1 MRAIYKIR
9 RERKKLFDNSKT
21 IAQRVKSLRNHYN
34 MTQDEFAA
42 ELGILQS
49 TLSEI
54 ERGNVK
60 PKFET
65 LQRLGNLI
73 DHDNLEWLLY
83 GDMEDINTSK
93 WDRKRFEAL
102 LDRLSEDE
110 LTFCRQWLELYVNSL
125 KKDKK

>member
-9 RERKKLFDNSKT
+9 QERKKMFGNSET

-54 ERGNVK
+54 ERGNVN

-73 DHDNLEWLLY
+73 DHNDLEWLLY
-83 GDMEDINTSK
+83 GNKVEDINTSK
-93 WDRKRFEAL
+93 WNKKRFETL
-102 LDRLSEDE
+102 LDKLSDDE
-110 LTFCRQWLELYVNSL
+110 LNFCRQWLELYVNSL
-125 KKDKK
+125 KKK

>member
-9 RERKKLFDNSKT
+9 QERKKMFGNSET

-34 MTQDEFAA
+34 MTQDEFAS

-73 DHDNLEWLLY
+73 DHNDLEWLLY
-83 GDMEDINTSK
+83 GNKVEDINTSK
-93 WDRKRFEAL
+93 WNKKRFETL
-102 LDRLSEDE
+102 LDKLSDDE
-110 LTFCRQWLELYVNSL
+110 LNFCRQWLELYVNSL
-125 KKDKK
+125 KKK

>member
-9 RERKKLFDNSKT
+9 QERKKMFGNSET
-21 IAQRVKSLRNHYN
+21 IAQRVKNLRNHYN

-54 ERGNVK
+54 ERGNVN

-73 DHDNLEWLLY
+73 DHNDLEWLLY
-83 GDMEDINTSK
+83 GNKVEDINTSK
-93 WDRKRFEAL
+93 WNKKRFETL
-102 LDRLSEDE
+102 LDKLSDDE
-110 LTFCRQWLELYVNSL
+110 LNFCRQWLELYVNSL
-125 KKDKK
+125 KKK

>member
-9 RERKKLFDNSKT
+9 QERKKMFGNSET

-34 MTQDEFAA
+34 MTQDEFAS

-73 DHDNLEWLLY
+73 DHNDLEWLLY
-83 GDMEDINTSK
+83 GNKVEDINTSK
-93 WDRKRFEAL
+93 WNKKRFEAL
-102 LDRLSEDE
+102 LDKLSDDE
-110 LTFCRQWLELYVNSL
+110 LNFCRQWLELYVNSL
-125 KKDKK
+125 KKK

>member
-9 RERKKLFDNSKT
+9 QERRFKNNET
-21 IAQRVKSLRNHYN
+21 IAQRVKNLRNHYN
-34 MTQDEFAA
+34 MTQDEFAS

-73 DHDNLEWLLY
+73 DHNDLEWLLY
-83 GDMEDINTSK
+83 GTGTKDIDTSK
-93 WDRKRFEAL
+93 WNKKRFEAL
-102 LDRLSEDE
+102 LDKLSEDE
-110 LTFCRQWLELYVNSL
+110 LKFCRQWLELYVNSL
-125 KKDKK
+125 QKINKK

>member
-9 RERKKLFDNSKT
+9 RERKKLFDNSET

-49 TLSEI
+49 TLSAI
-54 ERGNVK
+54 ECGNVK

-83 GDMEDINTSK
+83 G
-93 WDRKRFEAL
+93 RKRFEAL

-110 LTFCRQWLELYVNSL
+110 LKFFRQWLVLYVNSL

>member
-9 RERKKLFDNSKT
+9 QERKKMFGNSET
-21 IAQRVKSLRNHYN
+21 IAQRVKNLRNHYN
-34 MTQDEFAA
+34 MTQDEFAS

-54 ERGNVK
+54 ERGNVN

-73 DHDNLEWLLY
+73 DHNDLEWLLY
-83 GDMEDINTSK
+83 GNKVEDINTSK
-93 WDRKRFEAL
+93 WNKKRFETL
-102 LDRLSEDE
+102 LDKLSDDE
-110 LTFCRQWLELYVNSL
+110 LNFCRQWLELYVNSL
-125 KKDKK
+125 KKK

>member
-1 MRAIYKIR
+1 M
-9 RERKKLFDNSKT
+9 FGNSET

-34 MTQDEFAA
+34 MTQDEFAS

-54 ERGNVK
+54 ERGNVN

-73 DHDNLEWLLY
+73 DHNDLEWLLY
-83 GDMEDINTSK
+83 GNKVEDINTSK
-93 WDRKRFEAL
+93 WNKKRFETL
-102 LDRLSEDE
+102 LDKLSDDE
-110 LTFCRQWLELYVNSL
+110 LNFCRQWLELYVNSL
-125 KKDKK
+125 KKK

>member
-9 RERKKLFDNSKT
+9 QERKKMFGNSET

-34 MTQDEFAA
+34 MTQDEFAS

-54 ERGNVK
+54 ERGNVN

-73 DHDNLEWLLY
+73 DHNDLEWLLY
-83 GDMEDINTSK
+83 GNKVEDINTSK
-93 WDRKRFEAL
+93 WNKKRFETL
-102 LDRLSEDE
+102 LDKLSDDE
-110 LTFCRQWLELYVNSL
+110 LNFCRQWLKLYVNSL
-125 KKDKK
+125 KKK

>member
-9 RERKKLFDNSKT
+9 QERRFKNSET
-21 IAQRVKSLRNHYN
+21 IAQRVKNLRNHYN
-34 MTQDEFAA
+34 MTQDEFAS

-73 DHDNLEWLLY
+73 DHNDLEWLLY
-83 GDMEDINTSK
+83 GTGTKDIDTSK
-93 WDRKRFEAL
+93 WNKKRFEAL
-102 LDRLSEDE
+102 LDKLSEDE
-110 LTFCRQWLELYVNSL
+110 LKFCRQWLELYVNSL
-125 KKDKK
+125 QKINKK

>member
-9 RERKKLFDNSKT
+9 RERKKMFDNSET

-34 MTQDEFAA
+34 MTQDEFAS

-54 ERGNVK
+54 ERGNVN

-73 DHDNLEWLLY
+73 DHNDLEWLLY
-83 GDMEDINTSK
+83 GNKVEDINTSK
-93 WDRKRFEAL
+93 WNKKRFETL
-102 LDRLSEDE
+102 LDKLSDDE
-110 LTFCRQWLELYVNSL
+110 LNFCRQWLELYVNSL
-125 KKDKK
+125 KKK

>member
-110 LTFCRQWLELYVNSL
+110 LKFCRQWLELYVNSL

>member
-9 RERKKLFDNSKT
+9 RERKKMFDNSET

-49 TLSEI
+49 TLSAI
-54 ERGNVK
+54 ECGNVK

-83 GDMEDINTSK
+83 GNTEDINTSK

-110 LTFCRQWLELYVNSL
+110 LKFCRQWLELYVNSL

>member
-9 RERKKLFDNSKT
+9 QERKKMFGNSET

-34 MTQDEFAA
+34 MTQDEFAS

-54 ERGNVK
+54 ERGNVN

-73 DHDNLEWLLY
+73 DHNDLEWLLY
-83 GDMEDINTSK
+83 GNKVEDINTSK
-93 WDRKRFEAL
+93 WNKKRFERL
-102 LDRLSEDE
+102 LDKLSDDE
-110 LTFCRQWLELYVNSL
+110 LNFCRQWLELYVNSL
-125 KKDKK
+125 KKK

>member
-9 RERKKLFDNSKT
+9 QKRKKMFGNSET

-34 MTQDEFAA
+34 MTQDEFAS

-54 ERGNVK
+54 ERGNVN

-73 DHDNLEWLLY
+73 DHNDLEWLLY
-83 GDMEDINTSK
+83 GNKVEDINTSK
-93 WDRKRFEAL
+93 WNKKRFETL
-102 LDRLSEDE
+102 LDKLSDDE
-110 LTFCRQWLELYVNSL
+110 LNFCRQWLELYVNSL
-125 KKDKK
+125 KKK

>member
-9 RERKKLFDNSKT
+9 QERKKKFGNSET

-34 MTQDEFAA
+34 MTQDEFAS

-73 DHDNLEWLLY
+73 DHNDLEWLLY
-83 GDMEDINTSK
+83 GNKVEDINTSK
-93 WDRKRFEAL
+93 WNKKRFETL
-102 LDRLSEDE
+102 LDKLSDDE
-110 LTFCRQWLELYVNSL
+110 LNFCRQWLELYVNSL
-125 KKDKK
+125 KKK

>member
-1 MRAIYKIR
+1 MRAIYIIR
-9 RERKKLFDNSKT
+9 QERKKMFGNSET

-34 MTQDEFAA
+34 MTQDEFAS

-73 DHDNLEWLLY
+73 DHNDLEWLLY
-83 GDMEDINTSK
+83 GNKVKDINTSK
-93 WDRKRFEAL
+93 WNKKRFETL
-102 LDRLSEDE
+102 LDKLSDDE
-110 LTFCRQWLELYVNSL
+110 LNFCRQWLELYVNSL
-125 KKDKK
+125 KKK